1 MSRVAARPQGPARA
15 GGPAARSVRRPVLAL
30 LAACYALLAVAWVFG
45 NPPGAAPDEGD
56 HYLRAL
62 AVASG
67 DLRGRSNPELAGQPK
82 SLPKRAGA
90 PALADLWLKKGA
102 RVVTV
107 PPGLLPVEWGCDA
120 FNSVDDASC
129 LLDHPSPRGS
139 VQATTTVG
147 TVEPGLY
154 VLPGL
159 AARLGRGPAG
169 ALRLGRLVDAAIMV
183 ALLATAAALLWPPG
197 GSPLRLAGLLVAVT
211 PMVIF
216 TGSVLS
222 PSGPEIAAGI
232 CFFSALLALAGGHC
246 RPLAWGAAGVSGA
259 VLALSRS
266 LGPVWIV
273 LMAAIVVAYRAWR
286 PCWAAVRHGRA
297 YAIVAAAAIAVTT
310 ASTVFWERAFQP
322 GIEIDGSYFWHEVSV
337 TFGTLVAILR
347 DLVGHFGWLD
357 TPLPNAAYVV
367 WAAMLAGLLGLAVA
381 LGDVRRRIVL
391 VVLPALVVVVIVL
404 VSAGLLRQNGFE
416 IQGRHVLAFAAAVP
430 LLAAD
435 VVAERARRG
444 PGRPTN
450 RAARPEPPLRLLPA
464 LAVPALAVQAVAWYD
479 NARRYAVG
487 TKGPIWFAGHAKWS
501 PPGTWS
507 LWALVVVLG
516 VTAGVAAAWLASR
529 RPSEATVYAS
539 PA

>member
-1 MSRVAARPQGPARA
+1 MSRVAARLQGSARA

-62 AVASG
+62 AVAGG
-67 DLRGRSNPELAGQPK
+67 DLRGRPNPELAGQPK

-120 FNSVDDASC
+120 FNSADDASC
-129 LLDHPSPRGS
+129 LLDHPSPSGS
-139 VQATTTVG
+139 VQATTNVG

-159 AARLGRGPAG
+159 AARLGGGPAS

-183 ALLATAAALLWPPG
+183 ALLATAAALLWPSG

-211 PMVIF
+211 PMVVF

-232 CFFSALLALAGGHC
+232 CFFSALLALAGGQR
-246 RPLAWGAAGVSGA
+246 RPLAWAGAGVSGA

-273 LMAAIVVAYRAWR
+273 LMAAIVVAYRGWR
-286 PCWAAVRHGRA
+286 PCWAAVRDGRT
-297 YAIVAAAAIAVTT
+297 YAIVAATAIAVTT

-357 TPLPNAAYVV
+357 TPLPNAAHAV
-367 WAAMLAGLLGLAVA
+367 WAAMLAGLVGLAAA
-381 LGDVRRRIVL
+381 LGDGRRRIVL
-391 VVLPALVVVVIVL
+391 AVLPALVVLVIVL

-416 IQGRHVLAFAAAVP
+416 LQGRHVLAFAAAVP

-435 VVAERARRG
+435 IVAERARG
-444 PGRPTN
+444 GRTK
-450 RAARPEPPLRLLPA
+450 RAGRPEPPLRLLPA

-487 TKGPIWFAGHAKWS
+487 TNGPIWFAGHAKWS

-507 LWALVVVLG
+507 LWALVVILAVA
-516 VTAGVAAAWLASR
+516 AGVAAAWLASR